1 MLGHR
6 GGGGEVAGNEAT
18 GQGGKNGQRGRAKD
32 VDAQPNFFL
41 RLRVLSK
48 CVFIGRGNYEH
59 YLHVICTICVT

>member
-32 VDAQPNFFL
+32 VDAQPNFFCGCVYCQNVFL
-41 RLRVLSK
+41 LGVETTNTTCMLSAPSA
-48 CVFIGRGNYEH
+48 
-59 YLHVICTICVT
+59 